1 MELYVITTDSCADLS
16 ESWLKEH
23 EVRMVWLSC
32 LLDGEVYND
41 TNPLPAEALYAKLR
55 EGAMPTTSQVNPD
68 QARAMFEP
76 ILKEGKDILHIAFS
90 SGLSGSCQS
99 AVIAAGE
106 LMEEYPERRIIV
118 VDSLMAAS
126 GQGLLVCRAVQKKE
140 AGMPLD
146 ELAAWCEENKGKVA
160 AYVLVDDLFHLQRGG
175 RVSKSSA
182 ILGSMVGI
190 KPLIR
195 VTEAG
200 KLEVIGKIRGRK
212 KAIQTIIEKITGNI
226 QEGESTIFISH
237 GDCLEE
243 AEQIRQKLVDEYGI
257 KETMV
262 NVLGP
267 VIGAH
272 TGANVLAVF
281 AFCNDRK

>member
-1 MELYVITTDSCADLS
+1 MKPYVITTDSCADLP
-16 ESWLKEH
+16 ESWLQKH

-41 TNPLPAEALYAKLR
+41 TNPLSAEELYAKLR

-106 LMEEYPERRIIV
+106 LMEEYPERKIIV

-126 GQGLLVCRAVQKKE
+126 GQGLLVCRAVQTKE
-140 AGMPLD
+140 DGMSLD
-146 ELAAWCEENKGKVA
+146 DLAAWCEENKGNVA

-190 KPLIR
+190 KPILR
-195 VTEAG
+195 VDEDG

-212 KAIQTIIEKITGNI
+212 KAIQTILEKITSNI
-226 QEGESTIFISH
+226 QEGETTIFISH

-243 AEQIRQKLVDEYGI
+243 AEQMRSRLVEEYGI
-257 KETMV
+257 QETMV

-272 TGANVLAVF
+272 TGAGMLAIF

>member
-1 MELYVITTDSCADLS
+1 MKPYVITTDSCADLP

-23 EVRMVWLSC
+23 DVKMVWLSC
-32 LLDGEVYND
+32 LMDGEVYND
-41 TNPLPAEALYAKLR
+41 TNPLSAEELYAKLR
-55 EGAMPTTSQVNPD
+55 DGAMPTTSQVNPD
-68 QARAMFEP
+68 QARSMFEP

-106 LMEEYPERRIIV
+106 LMEEYPERKIIV

-126 GQGLLVCRAVQKKE
+126 GQGLLVCRAAQKKE
-140 AGMPLD
+140 AGMPLE

-182 ILGSMVGI
+182 ILGTMVGI
-190 KPLIR
+190 KPVLR
-195 VTEAG
+195 VDEAG

-226 QEGESTIFISH
+226 QEGESTIFITH

-243 AEQIRQKLVDEYGI
+243 AEQIRQKLIDEYGI
-257 KETMV
+257 KETMI

-272 TGANVLAVF
+272 TGANILAVF

>member
-1 MELYVITTDSCADLS
+1 MKPYVITTDSCADLP

-23 EVRMVWLSC
+23 EVRIVWLSC

-41 TNPLPAEALYAKLR
+41 TNPLSAEELYAKLR
-55 EGAMPTTSQVNPD
+55 EGAMPTTSQVNPE

-106 LMEEYPERRIIV
+106 LMEEYPGRKIIV

-126 GQGLLVCRAVQKKE
+126 GQGLLVYRAVQKKE
-140 AGMPLD
+140 EGVPLE

-160 AYVLVDDLFHLQRGG
+160 AYVVVDDLFHLQRGG

-182 ILGSMVGI
+182 ILGTMVGI
-190 KPLIR
+190 KPILR
-195 VTEAG
+195 MDETG

-212 KAIQTIIEKITGNI
+212 KAIQTIIEKITSNI
-226 QEGESTIFISH
+226 QRGETTVFITH

-257 KETMV
+257 KETMI

-272 TGANVLAVF
+272 TGAGVLAVF